1 MHVEVRGIDIASE
14 RTGRGHPLG
23 FLHGQGTGT
32 QDSGTVRGIA
42 QGIVDRYRM
51 REKRHASL
59 HEVSGPPGAATRR
72 DVTDVRL

>member
-42 QGIVDRYRM
+42 QGIVDRYRNA
-51 REKRHASL
+51 RE
-59 HEVSGPPGAATRR
+59 ATRQLAR
-72 DVTDVRL
+72 GQRPTRRGYQA